1 MMMHEEHLKEYYVFS
16 PFLRIFHWV
25 MVICITVLFLTG
37 LYIGNPQFIGTQG
50 LEPTFAF
57 HERLSMETIRF
68 IHFAAAY
75 IFFFAFIL
83 RIYGFLINKGDR
95 LFPHFWKK
103 QYFLDLIDTQNHY
116 MFLKYRHKPFLRNP
130 LARSSYVALY
140 GLVVIE
146 IFTGFAMY
154 TMINPNS
161 LGAKVFGPVNH
172 LLVDE
177 YVVHLIHHYV
187 AWGIILFAI
196 VHVYMAV
203 RADFM
208 DGEGEISSMFS
219 GKKFLPHKPAD
230 LGDITDEADHG
241 DGHR

>member
-1 MMMHEEHLKEYYVFS
+1 MNDGHLKEYYVFS
-16 PFLRIFHWV
+16 PFLRIFHWI
-25 MVICITVLFLTG
+25 MVGCITVLFLTG

-68 IHFAAAY
+68 AHFVAAY
-75 IFFFAFIL
+75 ILLFSFIL
-83 RIYGFLINKGDR
+83 RIYGFIINKGDR

-103 QYFLDLIDTQNHY
+103 QYLLDLIDTKMHY
-116 MFLKYRHKPFLRNP
+116 LFLKFRHKPFLRNP
-130 LARSSYVALY
+130 LARASYVAVYFLI
-140 GLVVIE
+140 LIE
-146 IFTGFAMY
+146 AVTGFAMY
-154 TMINPNS
+154 CMINPNS
-161 LGAKVFGPVNH
+161 WGAKLFGPVNF

-187 AWGIILFAI
+187 AWAIILFVI

-219 GKKFLPHKPAD
+219 GKKFLAHKPVD
-230 LGDITDEADHG
+230 VGDISDETNHG
-241 DGHR
+241 VGRR